1 MTEAIRGAGGG
12 GGGGNVQVNNTV
24 VVNAVSNTQR
34 ASITTADTL
43 ASKQYATFIDLL
55 SEGEIEGFP
64 SAKAYAQ
71 GTTNYNNAALQD
83 IFLNGTS
90 IVRQGANPAA
100 LNTYDYNYQGVTLY
114 PRYGTQNQDA
124 INQAIEDEQTV
135 GVGYIVRNGSNDYA
149 NYNLGTQREND
160 VRTKTIATG
169 ITNANTLIF
178 SLNYAWSGDT
188 AGTLYQQLRI
198 YDAGNNLVASGTG
211 YGVTGSFEVS
221 LTGRST
227 SEVFYA
233 VVESVSTETNYRE
246 RTASGTLTWSFTNPT
261 TTSQTVTRT
270 VTDTNVDAVR
280 VTITVPRLEVYTAA
294 GDVLGSSVSLTIQ
307 VQYNGGGFNNVITDT
322 IAGRTAD
329 SYQKDYLV
337 NLTGA
342 FPVDIRVV
350 RNTADSSSGSVIND
364 FYWSGYTEIIY
375 EKLRY
380 PNSALVGMTLDA
392 EQFNSIPTRTYRIR
406 GIKVAIP
413 SNGTVDSTTGRIT
426 YSGVWDGTFG
436 AAVWTSDP
444 AWILWDLLT
453 STRYGFGDHIV
464 SSQLDKFAFYSAS
477 QYASALVPDG
487 FGGEEPRFSCN
498 CIIQNQDEAYTLI
511 NELCSVMRVMPYW
524 ATGTLTIS
532 QDKPT
537 DTSYLFTLANVT
549 EEGFT
554 YSGSSLKTRHTV
566 AVVSYFDMEA
576 QELAYEVIEDRDGIS
591 KYGVVTATVKAFAC
605 TSRGQAARLGEW
617 MLYSEQYETE
627 VITFTTSVDA
637 GVLVRPGQVIEVADP
652 VKAGVRRGGRINAA
666 TTTTV
671 TVDDTAN
678 TSLTTANSPTLS
690 VVLPDGTVETKAVSA
705 INGAVITVASAF
717 SAAPNPNSIWILQTT
732 DIQTSTWRVLA
743 VEERDGIQYSVS
755 ALAYNASKYDY
766 VERDRALQQRDITA
780 INARPDAPTNLAA
793 TEQLYESNQRAVSK
807 IIVSWKSVV
816 GVNNYR
822 VQWRR
827 GTGNWNTIT
836 VQQRTDYEIL
846 DNAADTYTIHVY
858 SLNAVL
864 QPSST
869 YAELVYAAQG
879 KTANPQDP
887 TGLTIIPNSET
898 TAILSWNRATDLDV
912 LLGGKVIIRHNTLT
926 AGVTWEES
934 NNIVSAAAGSQTQK
948 QVPLLEGTY
957 LIKFE
962 DDTGHRSNNALTA
975 VVDLPTPQPRL
986 LVQSY
991 REDQETPPF
1000 SGNLTNMIYSS
1011 EFDGL
1016 ILNIGTPIDDLA
1028 TDGDFDALGSI
1039 DAEGGSE
1046 GSGEYEFG
1054 STLDLGGTYDMVLRR
1069 YFVTRPYLPGELWD
1083 DNTALIDTW
1092 TSIDG
1097 DLLDDVNAVLYVR
1110 TTTDNP
1116 SGTPTWSAWREFANA
1131 ITRGRGFQFKTIA
1144 TSTNA
1149 AQNIIIDELGCE
1161 LELNQRTE
1169 ASGTVTG
1176 TAGTKTV
1183 TFTDAFYQTPNIGI
1197 TGFSMATGDYF
1208 EVANT
1213 TRTGFEV
1220 TFRNSAGTAVSRN
1233 FTYTATGYGREI
1245 P

>member
-1 MTEAIRGAGGG
+1 MTEIIRGAGGG

-34 ASITTADTL
+34 APITAKDTL

-64 SAKAYAQ
+64 SARAYTQ
-71 GTTNYNNAALQD
+71 GTTNYNRAALQD

-90 IVRQGANPAA
+90 IVRQGADPTNLQA
-100 LNTYDYNYQGVTLY
+100 TDYNYQNVTLY
-114 PRYGTQNQDA
+114 PRYGTQNQEA

-135 GVGYIVRNGSNDYA
+135 GVGYIVRNGSNDFV

-160 VRTKTIATG
+160 FRERTLKTG
-169 ITNANTLIF
+169 ITNANTLNF
-178 SLNYAWSGDT
+178 VLNYAWSGDT
-188 AGTLYQQLRI
+188 AGSLSQTI
-198 YDAGNNLVASGTG
+198 KVYDASNTLRGSVTGTG
-211 YGVTGSFEVS
+211 ATGAVELS
-221 LTGRST
+221 LTGLST
-227 SEVFYA
+227 SEVFSVKVEASSSHGSYA
-233 VVESVSTETNYRE
+233 E
-246 RTASGTLTWSFTNPT
+246 RTASGTLTWSYINPT

-270 VTDTNVDAVR
+270 ITDTEVDAVR

-294 GDVLGSSVSLTIQ
+294 GDVLGSKVSLSIQ
-307 VQYNGGGFNNVITDT
+307 VQYNGGGFNTVITDT
-322 IAGRTAD
+322 ITGRTAD
-329 SYQKDYLV
+329 SYQKDYLID
-337 NLTGA
+337 LTGA

-350 RNTADSSSGSVIND
+350 RNTADSTSSSVIND

-375 EKLRY
+375 EKLSY

-392 EQFNSIPTRTYRIR
+392 EQFNSIPERTYRIR

-413 SNGTVDSTTGRIT
+413 SNATVDAETGRIT
-426 YSGVWDGTFG
+426 YAGAWDGTFG
-436 AAVWTSDP
+436 AAAWTSDP

-453 STRYGFGDHIV
+453 STRYGFGDHIS
-464 SSQLDKFAFYSAS
+464 SSQLDKWAFFSAS
-477 QYASALVPDG
+477 QYCNELIPDG

-498 CIIQNQDEAYTLI
+498 AVIQNQDEAYTLI

-524 ATGTLTIS
+524 STGTLTIS

-549 EEGFT
+549 EEGFS
-554 YSGSSLKTRHTV
+554 YSGSSIKTRHTV
-566 AVVSYFDMEA
+566 AVVSYYDTEA
-576 QELAYEVIEDRDGIS
+576 QDLAYEVVEDRDGIT
-591 KYGVVTATVKAFAC
+591 KYGVVTATIKAFAC

-617 MLYSEQYETE
+617 MLYSEQNETE
-627 VITFTTSVDA
+627 VVSFTTSVDA
-637 GVLVRPGQVIEVADP
+637 GVLVRPGQVIEIADP

-671 TVDDTAN
+671 TVDDTAA
-678 TSLTTANSPTLS
+678 TDLVTTNNPTLS
-690 VVLPDGTVETKAVSA
+690 VVLPDGTVESKAVSG
-705 INGAVITVASAF
+705 ISGAVITVSSAF
-717 SAAPNPNSIWILQTT
+717 SEAPNPNSVWILQNDTVE
-732 DIQTSTWRVLA
+732 TSTWRVLS
-743 VEERDGIQYSVS
+743 VQENEGIQYSIS

-766 VERDRALQQRDITA
+766 VERDRALQQRDITI
-780 INARPDAPTNLAA
+780 INARPDAPTNLGA
-793 TEQLYESNQRAVSK
+793 TEQLYEQGGRAFSK
-807 IIVSWKSVV
+807 IIVSWQSVV
-816 GVNNYR
+816 GVSNYR
-822 VQWRR
+822 IQWRR
-827 GTGNWNTIT
+827 GDGNWTTLDI
-836 VQQRTDYEIL
+836 QRNDYEIF
-846 DNAADTYTIHVY
+846 DNVADTYEIRVF

-869 YAELVYAAQG
+869 AAELTYEALG

-887 TGLTIIPNSET
+887 TGLSIIPNSDS
-898 TAILSWNRATDLDV
+898 TAILSWDRAVDIDV
-912 LLGGKVIIRHNTLT
+912 LVGGKVIIRHNVATSG
-926 AGVTWEES
+926 AVWEES
-934 NNIVSAAAGSQTQK
+934 QNIVEAAAGSQTQK

-962 DDTGHRSNNALTA
+962 DDTEHRSTNAITA
-975 VVDLPTPQPRL
+975 VVDLPTPLPTL

-1000 SGNLTNMIYSS
+1000 SGNLTNMIYSL

-1016 ILNIGTPIDDLA
+1016 ILNVGTNVDDLA
-1028 TDGDFDALGSI
+1028 ADDGNWDGLGTI
-1039 DAEGGSE
+1039 DAQGSAA

-1054 STLDLGGTYDMVLRR
+1054 STLDLGGTYDIVLRR
-1069 YFVTRPYLPGELWD
+1069 HFVTRPYLPGELWD

-1110 TTTDNP
+1110 TTSDNP

-1131 ITRGRGFQFKTIA
+1131 IPRGRGFQFKTIA

-1161 LELNQRTE
+1161 LELTQRSE
-1169 ASGTVTG
+1169 ASATITSGAALY
-1176 TAGTKTV
+1176 TA
-1183 TFTDAFYQTPNIGI
+1183 TFASRFYQAPSVGI
-1197 TGFSMATGDYF
+1197 TAFNMATGDYY
-1208 EVANT
+1208 ELGSI
-1213 TRTGFEV
+1213 TRSGFEV
-1220 TFRNSAGTAVSRN
+1220 TFRNSAGTAVSRQ
-1233 FTYTATGYGREI
+1233 FTYTAIGYGREI

>member
-1 MTEAIRGAGGG
+1 MTEIIRGAGGG

-34 ASITTADTL
+34 AAITTEDTL

-64 SAKAYAQ
+64 SARAYTQ
-71 GTTNYNNAALQD
+71 GTTNYNNAALKD

-90 IVRQGANPAA
+90 IVRQGANPAS
-100 LNTYDYNYQGVTLY
+100 LQTTDYNYQNVTLY

-135 GVGYIVRNGSNDYA
+135 GVGYIVRNGDNDYV

-160 VRTKTIATG
+160 VRTRTLATG

-178 SLNYAWSGDT
+178 TLNYAWGGDT

-233 VVESVSTETNYRE
+233 VVESVSKEINYRE
-246 RTASGTLTWSFTNPT
+246 RTASGTLTWSYTNSN

-270 VTDTNVDAVR
+270 ITDTEVDAVR
-280 VTITVPRLEVYTAA
+280 VTITIPRLEVYTAA
-294 GDVLGSSVSLTIQ
+294 GDVLGSKVSLSIQ
-307 VQYNGGGFNNVITDT
+307 VQYNGGGFNTVITDT

-392 EQFNSIPTRTYRIR
+392 EQFNSIPERTYRIR

-413 SNGTVDSTTGRIT
+413 SNATVDSETGRIT
-426 YSGVWDGTFG
+426 YAGAWDGTFG
-436 AAVWTSDP
+436 AAAWTSDP

-453 STRYGFGDHIV
+453 STRYGFGDHIS
-464 SSQLDKFAFYSAS
+464 SSQLDKWAFFSAS
-477 QYASALVPDG
+477 QYCSELIPDG
-487 FGGEEPRFSCN
+487 FGGTEPRFSCN
-498 CIIQNQDEAYTLI
+498 AVIQNQDEAYTLI

-524 ATGTLTIS
+524 STGTLTIS

-554 YSGSSLKTRHTV
+554 YSGSSIKTRHTV
-566 AVVSYFDMEA
+566 AVVSYYDTEA
-576 QELAYEVIEDRDGIS
+576 QDLAYEVVEDRDGIT
-591 KYGVVTATVKAFAC
+591 KYGVVTATIKAFAC

-617 MLYSEQYETE
+617 MLYSEQNETE
-627 VITFTTSVDA
+627 VVTFTTSVDA
-637 GVLVRPGQVIEVADP
+637 GVLVRPGQVIEIADP

-671 TVDDTAN
+671 TVDDTATTDLVT
-678 TSLTTANSPTLS
+678 TSNPTLS
-690 VVLPDGTVETKAVSA
+690 VVLPDGTVETKAVSGIA
-705 INGAVITVASAF
+705 GAVITVSSAF
-717 SAAPNPNSIWILQTT
+717 SAAPNPNSVWILQNDTV
-732 DIQTSTWRVLA
+732 QTSTWRVLS
-743 VEERDGIQYSVS
+743 VQENEGIQYSIS

-766 VERDRALQQRDITA
+766 VERDRPLQQRDITN
-780 INARPDAPTNLAA
+780 ITARPNAPANLGA
-793 TEQLYESNQRAVSK
+793 TEQLYAEGGKAFSK
-807 IIVSWKSVV
+807 IIVSWQSVV
-816 GVNNYR
+816 GVSNYR
-822 VQWRR
+822 IQWRR
-827 GTGNWNTIT
+827 ANGNWTTLDI
-836 VQQRTDYEIL
+836 QRNDYEIL
-846 DNAADTYTIHVY
+846 DNAADTYTIRVY

-869 YAELVYAAQG
+869 YAELTYAAIG

-887 TGLTIIPNSET
+887 TGLSIIPNSPT
-898 TAILSWNRATDLDV
+898 TAILSWNRATDIDV
-912 LLGGKVIIRHNTLT
+912 LVGGKVLIRHST
-926 AGVTWEES
+926 AL
-934 NNIVSAAAGSQTQK
+934 VSAEWERSQTIVEAASGNQTQK

-962 DDTGHRSNNALTA
+962 DDTGHRSTNPVTA
-975 VVDLPTPQPRL
+975 IVDLPTPLPRL

-1000 SGNLTNMIYSS
+1000 SGNLTNMLYSS

-1016 ILNIGTPIDDLA
+1016 ILNLGTNVDDMA
-1028 TDGDFDALGSI
+1028 ADDGDWDALVSI
-1039 DAEGGSE
+1039 DGVGGSL

-1054 STLDLGGTYDMVLRR
+1054 STLDLGGTYDMMLRR
-1069 YFVTRPYLPGELWD
+1069 HFVTRPYLPGDLWD
-1083 DNTALIDTW
+1083 DNTALIDDW

-1097 DLLDDVNAVLYVR
+1097 DLIDKVNAVLYVR

-1116 SGTPTWSAWREFANA
+1116 SGTPTWSSWREFANA

-1161 LELNQRTE
+1161 LELEQRTE
-1169 ASGTVTG
+1169 SSATLTSGAALYTG
-1176 TAGTKTV
+1176 TFASS
-1183 TFTDAFYQTPNIGI
+1183 FYQAPSMGI
-1197 TGFSMATGDYF
+1197 TAFNMATGDYY
-1208 EVANT
+1208 ELQNV

-1220 TFRNSAGTAVSRN
+1220 TFRNSAGTAVSRQ
-1233 FTYTATGYGREI
+1233 FTYTAIGYGREI